1 MVKQNGFAKF
11 LEPGLR
17 QVFEDQYSTI
27 HLDGQNW
34 SLKPPLQPIGIE
46 EVIKREIEELRKLF

>member
-1 MVKQNGFAKF
+1 
-11 LEPGLR
+11 
-17 QVFEDQYSTI
+17 VFEDQYSTI